1 MNEKGELCIMNRCRW
16 YDQTSGMKR
25 AYDKGLLDK
34 KWIENYCLNGGKNCI
49 RKKRFEE
56 EGFVSP
62 DYVLPDGTVDEKLK
76 QIIEEKGHF

>member
-1 MNEKGELCIMNRCRW
+1 MANVCVW

-49 RKKRFEE
+49 RKQRFEE
-56 EGFVSP
+56 KGYVSP
-62 DYVLPDGTVDEKLK
+62 DYVLPDGTIDEKLK

>member
-1 MNEKGELCIMNRCRW
+1 MANVCRW

-34 KWIENYCLNGGKNCI
+34 KWIENYCLNEGKDCI

-56 EGFVSP
+56 EGYVSP
-62 DYVLPDGTVDEKLK
+62 DYILPDGTVDEQLK
-76 QIIEEKGHF
+76 KIIEEKGHF

>member
-1 MNEKGELCIMNRCRW
+1 MVNVCIW

-34 KWIENYCLNGGKNCI
+34 KWIENYCLNSGKNCI
-49 RKKRFEE
+49 RKQRFEE
-56 EGFVSP
+56 RGYVSP
-62 DYVLPDGTVDEKLK
+62 DYVLPDGAIDEKLK